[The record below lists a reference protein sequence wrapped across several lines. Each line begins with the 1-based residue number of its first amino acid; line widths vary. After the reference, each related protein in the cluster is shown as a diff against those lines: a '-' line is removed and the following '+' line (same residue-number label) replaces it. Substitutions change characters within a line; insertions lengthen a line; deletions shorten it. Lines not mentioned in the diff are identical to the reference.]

1 MSFDKLGLNAD
12 LLSVIE
18 SRGYTQP
25 TPIQAKAIPV
35 LLSGRDI
42 IAEAQTG
49 TGKTAAFTLPILQL
63 IHRRDNKQR
72 HPKAL
77 ILTPTR
83 ELAAQV
89 NASVITYGK
98 NTKLRSSAVYG
109 GVSIR
114 PQINSLRNGTDILIA
129 TPGRLLDHVGQRTV
143 NLSEIE
149 ILVLDEADRMLD
161 MGFIHDI
168 RKIIEFL
175 PKKRQTVFFSATYSN
190 EVKRL
195 ADTILTN
202 PQMIEIP
209 KDDTP
214 NLVTQI
220 VYPVEKSLKKEL
232 LAHLIT
238 EGEWD
243 QVLIFMRTRYSADRL
258 AKQLNDCDIS
268 AASIH
273 GDKTQ
278 AARTKALGDFKSGR
292 FQVLVAT
299 DVAARG
305 IDIVNLPHVVNFDM
319 PHDPNDYIHRIGR
332 TGRAG
337 IEGVAVS
344 FVSAEE
350 KQFLDAIQR
359 LIGHK
364 IEQKEVKGITQ
375 QFKAEPEKSAG
386 PQKYQF
392 RNRNQRHSNPH
403 GNQRNNQRSNQ
414 RGNQSA
420 NQRQSHKAR

>member
-1 MSFDKLGLNAD
+1 MSFEKLGLTAE

-18 SRGYTQP
+18 TQGYSRP
-25 TPIQAKAIPV
+25 TPIQAQAIPV

-63 IHRRDNKQR
+63 INRGVHHKLR

-89 NASVITYGK
+89 NASVGTYGK

-114 PQINSLRNGTDILIA
+114 PQINCLRNGTDILIA
-129 TPGRLLDHVGQRTV
+129 TPGRLLDHLGQRTV
-143 NLSEIE
+143 NISQIE

-175 PKKRQTVFFSATYSN
+175 PKQRQTVFFSATYSN

-195 ADTILTN
+195 ADTILN
-202 PQMIEIP
+202 KPQMIEVP
-209 KDDTP
+209 KV
-214 NLVTQI
+214 NNAELVKQI
-220 VYPVEKSLKKEL
+220 AYPVEKTLKKEL
-232 LAHLIT
+232 LSHLIE
-238 EGEWD
+238 EGDYE
-243 QVLIFMRTRYSADRL
+243 QALIFMRTKYSTDRL
-258 AKQLNDCDIS
+258 AKQLNGNDIS
-268 AASIH
+268 ATSIH

-278 AARTKALGDFKSGR
+278 AARSKALADFKNGKIR
-292 FQVLVAT
+292 VLVAT

-305 IDIVNLPHVVNFDM
+305 LDIVNLPLVVNFDM
-319 PHDPNDYIHRIGR
+319 PQDPNDYIHRIGR

-337 IEGVAVS
+337 AEGIAIS
-344 FVSAEE
+344 FVSADE
-350 KQFLDAIQR
+350 KSFFDAVQR
-359 LIGHK
+359 LIGRK
-364 IEQKEVKGITQ
+364 IEVGAVDGLTQK
-375 QFKAEPEKSAG
+375 FKTEPEKQAAG
-386 PQKYQF
+386 SRGKPYRL
-392 RNRNQRHSNPH
+392 RNRNND
-403 GNQRNNQRSNQ
+403 
-414 RGNQSA
+414 
-420 NQRQSHKAR
+420 HKRRRFSMR